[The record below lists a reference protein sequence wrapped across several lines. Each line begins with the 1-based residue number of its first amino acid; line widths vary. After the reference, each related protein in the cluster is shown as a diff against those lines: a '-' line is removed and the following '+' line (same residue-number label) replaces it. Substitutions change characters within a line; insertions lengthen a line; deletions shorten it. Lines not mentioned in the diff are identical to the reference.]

1 MKTPKQSLLLLLLLV
16 QQILVAQVLQKKP
29 AGTNDGTTEEVQLNA
44 RQEIYT
50 SSAQN
55 QLIITNLKQDEY
67 DRITVVNMQGAVVL
81 KQNVNAA
88 AVRFDISNLVEGL
101 YLLVLHSS
109 ATMKEKSVKFVVKR

>member
-16 QQILVAQVLQKKP
+16 QQILVAQVPQKKP

-81 KQNVNAA
+81 KQNVIPP
-88 AVRFDISNLVEGL
+88 R
-101 YLLVLHSS
+101 
-109 ATMKEKSVKFVVKR
+109 